1 MSVRDFALVTLI
13 CVIWGM
19 NNVISK
25 IIVSELGV
33 PPLFYAVARAA
44 VILAAVAPWLLPI
57 PRPAW
62 RALAVGTLMGGG
74 SFALLFVGLRTATPS
89 ASAVVSQLGVPMVT
103 LLSVIVLGERIRW
116 RRGLGIVLSL
126 LGVLI
131 VMWDPAGFHASTG
144 LFFVAGSAFSGAL
157 GAIML
162 KQMSDIR
169 PLRFQA
175 WVGFSTLIFCGVLSA
190 LFESEQLGHALA
202 AGWPFLGMVLFSALC
217 TSVFAHTQYYGLIQ
231 RYEANLVA
239 PLTLMAPLFTII
251 LGVLITHDHFD
262 LRMVLGSLVALT
274 GVLIIAVRPNRA
286 MPRAVVVDRAPE

>member
-1 MSVRDFALVTLI
+1 MSFRDFALIVLI
-13 CVIWGM
+13 CVIWGL
-19 NNVISK
+19 NNVASK

-62 RALAVGTLMGGG
+62 RTLAVGMLMGGG
-74 SFALLFVGLRTATPS
+74 SFALLFVGLMTATPS

-103 LLSVIVLGERIRW
+103 LLSVVILGERIRW
-116 RRGLGIVLSL
+116 RRGVGIALSL
-126 LGVLI
+126 LGVLV
-131 VMWDPAGFHASTG
+131 VMWNPEGFHASVG
-144 LFFVAGSAFSGAL
+144 LLYVAGSALSGAV

-162 KQMSDIR
+162 KQMEGIR

-175 WVGFSTLIFCGVLSA
+175 WVGLSTLVFCGLLSA
-190 LFESEQLGHALA
+190 LLESGQVEHAIA
-202 AGWPFLGMVLFSALC
+202 AGWPFLGLVLFSALC

-239 PLTLMAPLFTII
+239 PLTLMAPLFTIV

-262 LRMVLGSLVALT
+262 LRMAIGSAVALA

-286 MPRAVVVDRAPE
+286 MPRAVVIDRAPE